1 MDNLEYEKYI
11 KELEGI
17 KEENQKQIILNN
29 EKAKEARVN
38 GFDHKFTTTLACSLV
53 SYLLL
58 FLLSFGLTSLFG
70 ASIIT
75 SIFPGITFPLVFVG
89 SSLGLGLLGRKI
101 LFSKSNGKNG
111 SARFWNSKSEKEK
124 LRLEVRYQIE
134 AEKFENRNK
143 AIDETIKILNS
154 EQKFTISTFDSLL
167 LTKDELL
174 KNQDELLKHLDG
186 QYSKLDE
193 WSTKK
198 VLHDKFYCVREKFH
212 RITQLIST
220 ALFSLIVT
228 MLLASFPFMFI
239 MPYVTLGMLFSSLVT
254 GSLISTLYL
263 LKRNDDYKSV
273 FNKLNAKLFKNS
285 LCDKMSKEIKDGA
298 LEEKEINGALD
309 EHIVSVALATIKLQ
323 ENKCALDKCADEMEN
338 DKLFSDCVELSITD
352 GVKND
357 IVNKGDEYDYRTRS
371 GKFDTDSALLEYIE
385 TSLDSELPV
394 TNNETVK
401 KKSLKK
407 RK

>member
-17 KEENQKQIILNN
+17 KEENQKQIIMNN
-29 EKAKEARVN
+29 EKAKEVRIN

-53 SYLLL
+53 AYLLL

-111 SARFWNSKSEKEK
+111 SARFWNRKSEKEK

-143 AIDETIKILNS
+143 AIDEAIKILDS

-174 KNQDELLKHLDG
+174 KNQDELLKHSNVSIKYIDKNNEIVHLEVDN
-186 QYSKLDE
+186 KLIFTVE
-193 WSTKK
+193 
-198 VLHDKFYCVREKFH
+198 
-212 RITQLIST
+212 
-220 ALFSLIVT
+220 
-228 MLLASFPFMFI
+228 
-239 MPYVTLGMLFSSLVT
+239 
-254 GSLISTLYL
+254 
-263 LKRNDDYKSV
+263 DYKIGYKNYHN
-273 FNKLNAKLFKNS
+273 FLHMMTMILF
-285 LCDKMSKEIKDGA
+285 
-298 LEEKEINGALD
+298 
-309 EHIVSVALATIKLQ
+309 IV
-323 ENKCALDKCADEMEN
+323 
-338 DKLFSDCVELSITD
+338 LSITIIVISIRLNNSKYYVEKK
-352 GVKND
+352 VKNSFLF
-357 IVNKGDEYDYRTRS
+357 KPES
-371 GKFDTDSALLEYIE
+371 
-385 TSLDSELPV
+385 
-394 TNNETVK
+394 
-401 KKSLKK
+401 
-407 RK
+407 